1 MTTTPFGLTEATD
14 PSVTAYDHGLLSKY
28 NDGELTQVGKVK
40 QAAHAAAS
48 AEKNYRYEVI
58 RLKLML
64 DGQDTSDGH
73 PPGYAGTGG
82 TSRFWEGA
90 RNGDFGSRLQVM
102 ADSGNRQ
109 SVANWLKANSAA
121 ARLLGAAVKDFTADL
136 PLQAATDRGLEQSTL
151 EKYGRMDPEPQETA
165 DLYFQTFGTLKGDYI
180 QVINTL
186 HTDYPVLV
194 DDLREG
200 IICQD
205 LRFPE
210 AVKELWRSHE
220 LAMQVQAA
228 EERALEQAVDL
239 AVAEENEESAATYV
253 PTVEP
258 EEHIGDQAP
267 AVEDI
272 TVRKTPSKTWYKSDT
287 GKLKVTEVVGEL
299 ASPLPDLL
307 NGLAGL
313 SKKLDDQFAHASV
326 MHNYTEF
333 WAGYDKFFYSADT
346 QRVKWGRGGRLT
358 RMKKLRALMLEVAG
372 KLDVYITGTTPP
384 ENVEYPEA
392 GS

>member
-40 QAAHAAAS
+40 QAAHAAEK
-48 AEKNYRYEVI
+48 AEKNYYYEVI
-58 RLKLML
+58 RLKIML
-64 DGQDTSDGH
+64 DGQDASEGSTAGRGNDH
-73 PPGYAGTGG
+73 PP
-82 TSRFWEGA
+82 SRFWEGA
-90 RNGDFGSRLQVM
+90 RKGDFGPALKDVAERGDRKKIARLVW
-102 ADSGNRQ
+102 ANDAAAKLLGPG
-109 SVANWLKANSAA
+109 VANAPPA
-121 ARLLGAAVKDFTADL
+121 L
-136 PLQAATDRGLEQSTL
+136 PLQLANEQGLEKSTL
-151 EKYGRMDPEPQETA
+151 EKYGNMDPEPQETA

-392 GS
+392 